1 MNSEP
6 PVPAPA
12 CGGDRTVQWRNAG
25 ALALLAVGD
34 RLLKTLIAMPSS
46 SALDRADPLGERRV
60 AGNPLNH
67 LR

>member
-1 MNSEP
+1 LAQTLS
-6 PVPAPA
+6 V
-12 CGGDRTVQWRNAG
+12 WR
-25 ALALLAVGD
+25 VGCPFPID

-67 LR
+67 PR